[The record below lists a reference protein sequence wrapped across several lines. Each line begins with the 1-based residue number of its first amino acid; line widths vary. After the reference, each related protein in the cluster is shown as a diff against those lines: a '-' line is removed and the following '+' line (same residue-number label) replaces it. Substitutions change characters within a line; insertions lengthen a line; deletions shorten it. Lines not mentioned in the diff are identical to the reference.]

1 MVAKVHT
8 VALTGFEGALV
19 EVETDSKQGL
29 PAIVIV
35 GMGSRAIDEARERVR
50 SAIRNS
56 LLTFPPQKITVN
68 LAPAEL
74 PKEGAHFD
82 LPIALSV
89 LIASGQ
95 LKQTEVNHAVF
106 AGELALDGTLRPI
119 RGALSIAKA
128 AKEKGFEDFM
138 IHDDR
143 FVSLSL
149 STKHWVN
156 KHKFEM
162 HVMGIIPSQPLA
174 PEPFLSTYFPE
185 VYQIFK

>member
-1 MVAKVHT
+1 M
-8 VALTGFEGALV
+8 L
-19 EVETDSKQGL
+19 SRGL
-29 PAIVIV
+29 LN
-35 GMGSRAIDEARERVR
+35 AIDWLPFDPAFD
-50 SAIRNS
+50 NS
-56 LLTFPPQKITVN
+56 LDRSMK
-68 LAPAEL
+68 
-74 PKEGAHFD
+74 D
-82 LPIALSV
+82 
-89 LIASGQ
+89 
-95 LKQTEVNHAVF
+95 
-106 AGELALDGTLRPI
+106 R
-119 RGALSIAKA
+119 